1 MAAGR
6 LLRTIWP
13 SWLALPSR
21 LRARALD
28 LLVVLELEL
37 EQLHHLHGRARR
49 RRRWRRREWRSAG
62 KTFSMVRWLMR
73 LPEVARRSPAITTP
87 SA

>member
-6 LLRTIWP
+6 WLRTIWP

-21 LRARALD
+21 LSEAALD

-37 EQLHHLHGRARR
+37 EELDHLHGRTGGAGDGD
-49 RRRWRRREWRSAG
+49 AAVAVGG
-62 KTFSMVRWLMR
+62 KTFSMRRWLMR